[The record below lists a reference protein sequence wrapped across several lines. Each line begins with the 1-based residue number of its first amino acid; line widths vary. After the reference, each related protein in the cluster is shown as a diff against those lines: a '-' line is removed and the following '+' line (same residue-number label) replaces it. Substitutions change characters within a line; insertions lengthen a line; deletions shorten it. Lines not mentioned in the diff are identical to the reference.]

1 MTTRRLPNIRG
12 TLHNDG
18 RLRVVRTGKDLMID
32 VLGHKF
38 ISGVTIPL
46 KEIARGR

>member
-1 MTTRRLPNIRG
+1 MKTLPTIRG

-18 RLRVVRTGKDLMID
+18 RLRVVRTEKDLMID
-32 VLGHKF
+32 VLGHRF